1 MHSVIRVELIKLVD
15 SIEVFDFGKYG
26 SNSFSP
32 SEAFGDLMCLSLMY
46 LLIGSWDVQF
56 SELGLSIRV

>member
-15 SIEVFDFGKYG
+15 CIEVFDFGNTARIRFLFTG
-26 SNSFSP
+26 
-32 SEAFGDLMCLSLMY
+32 EFGDLMCVSLIY

-56 SELGLSIRV
+56 SELGLLIRV